1 MELEAELIWASGP
14 LLEENEQLTN
24 NNRDLKSQ
32 VESLKATNK
41 DLSTKLAHTEQRL
54 ALTMPAAAAAAV
66 VACLALLWT
75 WKSSSSE

>member
-24 NNRDLKSQ
+24 SNRHLKSQ
-32 VESLKATNK
+32 VEVLSAANN
-41 DLSTKLAHTEQRL
+41 DLSSKLAQTERRL

-75 WKSSSSE
+75 WKSSSAD